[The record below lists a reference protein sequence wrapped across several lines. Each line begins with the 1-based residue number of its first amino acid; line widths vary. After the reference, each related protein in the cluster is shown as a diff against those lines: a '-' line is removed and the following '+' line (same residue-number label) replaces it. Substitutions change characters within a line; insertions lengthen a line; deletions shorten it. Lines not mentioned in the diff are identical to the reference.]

1 MIVYHGSDR
10 PIPQPDI
17 LHSRKNVDFGVGFYV
32 TPLAEQAKNWCR
44 KFQRLGGF
52 GFVSRYELLESELSD
67 FVILR
72 FDAYNEAWLDFIL
85 NCRTGKD
92 SSNYDVVM
100 GGVANDRIFDTLEL
114 FLAGLIDKRE
124 ALSRLQ
130 YFKPNDQISLRSQEI
145 IDRTLRYLGSEQL

>member
-32 TPLAEQAKNWCR
+32 TPLEEQAKNWCR
-44 KFQRLGGF
+44 KYQRLGGD

-67 FVILR
+67 FVMLR

-92 SSNYDVVM
+92 SSNCDVVM
-100 GGVANDRIFDTLEL
+100 GGVANDRVFDTLEL
-114 FLAGLIDKRE
+114 FIAGLIDKHE

-130 YFKPNDQISLRSQEI
+130 YFKPNYQICLRSQEL